1 MPKTAAKFAKRV
13 DPLVIKRRKM
23 ERRTE
28 NGGTDDTK
36 CCYQLIKTMTQFEKE
51 IRHRL
56 YVFLKK
62 NDS

>member
-13 DPLVIKRRKM
+13 DPLVIKRRNDG
-23 ERRTE
+23 TE

-36 CCYQLIKTMTQFEKE
+36 CCYQLIKAMTQFEKE

-62 NDS
+62 NDI

>member
-51 IRHRL
+51 IRHRF
-56 YVFLKK
+56 YV
-62 NDS
+62 S